1 MIDDDEDEGPVGGEP
16 HVPDE
21 GGLFAP
27 EGGWRVRILDQ
38 SGASEDDIVEEIK
51 GFPTLML
58 ANAFCQAYVRDS
70 VERCRVPGAS
80 AREVLAAW
88 FAYGEDAEVVDA
100 GELGWRSAGELED
113 FAALSSSEIE
123 RDWRSLDP
131 RLEALDPE
139 LAAELDEDDLDEDED
154 EDDAAEGEE
163 KPGDADEW
171 PIPRHRA

>member
-1 MIDDDEDEGPVGGEP
+1 MIDDDEDEGLPGSAPQVS
-16 HVPDE
+16 DE

-131 RLEALDPE
+131 RLETLDPDAILE
-139 LAAELDEDDLDEDED
+139 DELDEDEE
-154 EDDAAEGEE
+154 EDDDAGDEE